1 MQDSSESCKTMT
13 ILLFVSAFLLS
24 SIAAYYAVIGLMT
37 IFSGAAMSI
46 AIMGG
51 ALEFSKIVVT
61 SWLYRNWKETSILLK
76 TYFVSA
82 IIVLMTLTSM
92 GIFGFLSKAH
102 SDQFIVSGEVNE
114 KVELIDEKIAY
125 QRSIIEDSKNT
136 IAQLNRQVDETIN
149 RTSNQQTNAGVN
161 RSVSIRRAQAK
172 EREDLAKSIEL
183 AQTEILKLNEE
194 KREITKE
201 QRVLE
206 SEVGPIKYIAE
217 MIYGSSD
224 SDVLEKAVRI
234 MIILIVVV
242 FDPLAV
248 LMFIAVNQSLRREK
262 ALPSIEEPEKNVE
275 ESIKAPIVEE
285 VHEELHKETSN
296 SIHKKPRR
304 VKIVETLTSS
314 DDFKI
319 EKT

>member
-1 MQDSSESCKTMT
+1 MT
-13 ILLFVSAFLLS
+13 ILLFISAFLLS
-24 SIAAYYAVIGLMT
+24 SIAAYYAVLGLMT

-46 AIMGG
+46 AVMGG

-82 IIVLMTLTSM
+82 IIVLMALTSI
-92 GIFGFLSKAH
+92 GIFGYLSKAH
-102 SDQFIVSGEVNE
+102 SDQFIASGEVNE
-114 KVELIDEKIAY
+114 KVELIDERIQF
-125 QRSIIEDSKNT
+125 QRSIIEDSRNA
-136 IAQLNRQVDETIN
+136 IAQLNRQVDETLS
-149 RTSNQQTNAGVN
+149 RTANQQSNAAVN
-161 RSVSIRRAQAK
+161 RSVTIRRAQSQ
-172 EREDLAKSIEL
+172 EREELAKSIEL
-183 AQTEILKLNEE
+183 AQNEITKLNEE
-194 KREITKE
+194 KREVTKE

-206 SEVGPIKYIAE
+206 AEVGPIKYIAE

-224 SDVLEKAVRI
+224 ADVLEKAVRI

-248 LMFIAVNQSLRREK
+248 LMFIAVNQSLRQEK
-262 ALPSIEEPEKNVE
+262 DATSTKEPEKNVE
-275 ESIKAPIVEE
+275 ESIEEPIVEE
-285 VHEELHKETSN
+285 VHEELHEETSN

-319 EKT
+319 EKI